1 MTAPL
6 SCWRSSSIFVTLV
19 KRLIFAKIEVNRIIH
34 FLADHQLYMESLL
47 SEARSGYLNLSRAPL
62 SHRNSLLRNLKDSL
76 VANREAIES
85 ANREDLEECHALAS
99 AGQISQTLV
108 ERLGLHSSKF
118 DSLLKMVESVENLE
132 DPLNIVSYSHDM
144 LADGTL
150 SVHRVSCPI
159 GVIAVIFESRPEAA
173 VQIASLC
180 IKSGNAVIL
189 KGGKEARRTCRA
201 LVDAMQSV
209 PGLGEVV
216 KLVESREDIKTLLSM
231 DKYVDLLIPRG
242 GADLVRYCKANT
254 TIPVLGH
261 ADGICSV
268 YVDKDADLE
277 MAKRIVEDAKTQ
289 YPAVCNAAE
298 TLLIHQE
305 ILPKLLTLV
314 DPLVKRN
321 VQLRVCPRSFEIL
334 KGSPNVVEA
343 KESDFQTEYCDFIMA
358 VKTVDSVDHA
368 IRHINSNGSHH
379 SDAIVTANAE
389 TAELFFESIDSA
401 DVMWNASTRFADG
414 NRFGFGAEVGVST
427 NKIHARGPVGLEGL
441 TTYKYRI
448 YGNGNT
454 VGSDGPRLVPI
465 SKPTKKRTVRDV
477 TAEQE
482 AKRNRS

>member
-1 MTAPL
+1 
-6 SCWRSSSIFVTLV
+6 
-19 KRLIFAKIEVNRIIH
+19 
-34 FLADHQLYMESLL
+34 METLL
-47 SEARSGYLNLSRAPL
+47 SEAREGYLKLSRSSGGFRNALL
-62 SHRNSLLRNLKDSL
+62 SQVRASLL
-76 VANREAIES
+76 ANRDTIEL
-85 ANREDLEECHALAS
+85 ANREDLEECRKLARE
-99 AGQISQTLV
+99 GEVSQTIV
-108 ERLGLHSSKF
+108 ERLGLQASKF
-118 DSLLKMVESVENLE
+118 DSLIKMVESVENLE
-132 DPLNIVSYSHDM
+132 DPLNLVSYSHDM

-180 IKSGNAVIL
+180 VKSGNAVIL

-209 PGLGEVV
+209 PGLAEVV
-216 KLVESREDIKTLLSM
+216 KLVESREDIKSLLSM
-231 DKYVDLLIPRG
+231 DKFVDLLIPRG
-242 GADLVRYCKANT
+242 GAELVRYCKSNT

-268 YVDKDADLE
+268 YVDKDADIE

-298 TLLIHQE
+298 TLLVHQE
-305 ILPKLLTLV
+305 LLPKLQTVV
-314 DPLVKRN
+314 DPLLKRN
-321 VQLRVCPRSFEIL
+321 VQLRVCHRSFAIL
-334 KGSPNVVEA
+334 EGTKNVAQA
-343 KESDFQTEYCDFIMA
+343 KDSDFKTEYCDYIMA
-358 VKTVDSVDHA
+358 VKIVDSVDEA
-368 IRHINSNGSHH
+368 ICHINANGSHH
-379 SDAIVTANAE
+379 SDAIVTGNAK

-441 TTYKYRI
+441 TTYTYRI

-454 VGSDGPRLVPI
+454 VESDGSRLVPI
-465 SKPTKKRTVRDV
+465 SKPVKKRTISDV

-482 AKRNRS
+482 AKRYRA